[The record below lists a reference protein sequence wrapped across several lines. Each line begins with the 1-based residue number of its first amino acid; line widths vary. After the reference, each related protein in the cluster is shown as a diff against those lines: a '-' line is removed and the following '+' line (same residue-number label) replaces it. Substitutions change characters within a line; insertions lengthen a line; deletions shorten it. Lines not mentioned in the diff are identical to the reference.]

1 MNFSFNL
8 AFAQDKWL
16 SLLSLISLIFEDAGS
31 SLELSVSEQVKIK
44 VCIH

>member
-16 SLLSLISLIFEDAGS
+16 SLLSLISLIFEAVGS
-31 SLELSVSEQVKIK
+31 SLQWSVSEQLKIK
-44 VCIH
+44 VCIR

>member
-8 AFAQDKWL
+8 PFAQDKWL
-16 SLLSLISLIFEDAGS
+16 SLFSLISLIFEASGS
-31 SLELSVSEQVKIK
+31 SLELSVSEQLQIK